1 MDTYFPYS
9 QYVTGR
15 NFMGRRTDVTLLG
28 NLLAQGEHVVLSEPP
43 KTGKTGAVVLLP
55 ACSCMRFRLIHF
67 PAKIISSRRR

>member
-15 NFMGRRTDVTLLG
+15 NFMGRRNDVTLLG

-43 KTGKTGAVVLLP
+43 KTGKTSLV
-55 ACSCMRFRLIHF
+55 
-67 PAKIISSRRR
+67 